1 MFRLLLLV
9 ILHCLSAEAASSCE
23 RATVSISRSLYFSGI
38 ADLFLQGHG
47 YRNLTG
53 ISIIRCSNLCLSNTR
68 CFSLNYSTRDM
79 LCELNGA
86 SASQFPQ
93 ALAEKKD
100 TYYYGTEK
108 VNC

>member
-1 MFRLLLLV
+1 MFRLLFLV
-9 ILHCLSAEAASSCE
+9 SIHCLLAETVRSCE
-23 RATVSISRSLYFSGI
+23 HATVGRSRSLYGI

-53 ISIIRCSNLCLSNTR
+53 ISITRCGNLCLSNTR
-68 CFSLNYSTRDM
+68 CFSLNYSDRDK
-79 LCELNGA
+79 LCELNWA

-100 TYYYGTEK
+100 TYYYGLET
-108 VNC
+108 VI